1 MQSTV
6 TDTGSLLCSW
16 VDNWFDDDINFQRN
30 WIRQHASDG
39 GFLGKPVRTA
49 QSSTPHTSP
58 LTHNFTLALATGTLF
73 YPMVFWWLVVVWL
86 CRLPS
91 LSGKTVTVW
100 VVCAQHFIGGLVP
113 PGASRG
119 VREVDQGRH
128 QR

>member
-58 LTHNFTLALATGTLF
+58 LIHNFTLALATGTLF
-73 YPMVFWWLVVVWL
+73 YPMVFCGWWWF
-86 CRLPS
+86 
-91 LSGKTVTVW
+91 G
-100 VVCAQHFIGGLVP
+100 CAVYHLFQ
-113 PGASRG
+113 AK
-119 VREVDQGRH
+119 Q
-128 QR
+128 